1 MVGCSNRAEPAM
13 QHVQSCFIWDK
24 LSFPEKQPRCF
35 MLEYPETYEEAK
47 RLVRDSLDSDVVQRS
62 RRIQVIRMVVITGV
76 ALCAT
81 VALARIMED
90 PASAAIIVAFPFFFA
105 MFAELFPFLLTLR
118 SRSQIRDGSYFEG
131 RPAEEIFAM
140 AHRYVNAYNEYERK
154 RNGGKK

>member
-1 MVGCSNRAEPAM
+1 
-13 QHVQSCFIWDK
+13 
-24 LSFPEKQPRCF
+24 

-47 RLVRDSLDSDVVQRS
+47 RMVQDSLDSDVVQRS
-62 RRIQVIRMVVITGV
+62 RRIQIIRMVVITGV

-90 PASAAIIVAFPFFFA
+90 PASAAVIVAFPFFFA

-118 SRSQIRDGSYFEG
+118 NRRQIRDGSYFEG

-154 RNGGKK
+154 RNGGEK